1 MTWEEARDKCMSR
14 GEHLFE
20 PKNSTTTDK
29 VKQLAT
35 SYGMNEFWT
44 AISKSDSEKLG
55 AVCDKGIGKFLVLYC
70 LLAYCFKTRLKM
82 SNPYPH
88 DVHIYLPNFK
98 PNYVNRG
105 GV

>member
-1 MTWEEARDKCMSR
+1 MSR

-55 AVCDKGIGKFLVLYC
+55 AVCDKGIGKFLVLS
-70 LLAYCFKTRLKM
+70 CFKKFE
-82 SNPYPH
+82 
-88 DVHIYLPNFK
+88 FK
-98 PNYVNRG
+98 SKLL
-105 GV
+105 

>member
-14 GEHLFE
+14 GKHLFE

-55 AVCDKGIGKFLVLYC
+55 AVCDKGIGKFLVLS
-70 LLAYCFKTRLKM
+70 CFKKFE
-82 SNPYPH
+82 
-88 DVHIYLPNFK
+88 FK
-98 PNYVNRG
+98 SKLL
-105 GV
+105 